1 MSKYLVIT
9 FVCLF
14 LILLWKVYH
23 FAFKRRVYVI
33 PEEVDL
39 LAEDVMA
46 NVDAGECGEDEEDHF
61 FVPEGNRG
69 KFLAKIVLL
78 AKAEFGL
85 LKRLESNRLMVR
97 KYLRDLM
104 RERGM
109 RPSHIAQQLDV
120 GVALFFVPSETDV
133 LAHQIGATKEVTMRS
148 FMVSTM
154 WESFYG
160 YFGPQKV
167 FSTA

>member
-1 MSKYLVIT
+1 V
-9 FVCLF
+9 FQ
-14 LILLWKVYH
+14 
-23 FAFKRRVYVI
+23 RRIHVI
-33 PEEVDL
+33 PEDVDL
-39 LAEDVMA
+39 LAKDVMA
-46 NVDAGECGEDEEDHF
+46 NVDAGECEEEEGSHF
-61 FVPEGNRG
+61 YVPDGNRG

-120 GVALFFVPSETDV
+120 GVALFFVPNEADV
-133 LAHQIGATKEVTMRS
+133 LAHQIGATMEVTMRS
-148 FMVSTM
+148 FMVSIM